1 MSSGFVQNALHSHHA
16 QDVFSA
22 FFYRSRGSTA
32 ASWPGR
38 TPRSPSVHSE
48 ARRPL
53 ASKGPPDGLRA
64 AHGLL
69 AELLHMLGVVPLR
82 RVVGGM
88 GAVLE
93 GMGAVLEG
101 FWGHGLCRMEAVEG
115 KNK

>member
-16 QDVFSA
+16 QDVFPA
-22 FFYRSRGSTA
+22 FSYRSRGSTA

-64 AHGLL
+64 AHVLL
-69 AELLHMLGVVPLR
+69 VELLHMLGVVPLR
-82 RVVGGM
+82 RVVGEM
-88 GAVLE
+88 GVAF
-93 GMGAVLEG
+93 EG
-101 FWGHGLCRMEAVEG
+101 FWGHCLCRVEASEG
-115 KNK
+115 KKK